1 MTDLRPGDT
10 VPRRPAGQLATLAPT
25 GMTAAE
31 RAEFAAAA
39 ALAGGSPDRSGDV
52 YYDRLCTRLETRLLT
67 SGDRLPEA
75 DVWWRY
81 RMAKRMAQPAQ
92 VDDPD
97 KIRQFAADYRQ
108 AVADEQERRAR

>member
-1 MTDLRPGDT
+1 MTDLKPGDT
-10 VPRRPAGQLATLAPT
+10 VLGMSADQVATLAPA
-25 GMTAAE
+25 GMTDAE
-31 RAEFAAAA
+31 RAEFVAAAA
-39 ALAGGSPDRSGDV
+39 AGGSVDRSGDV

-67 SGDRLPEA
+67 TADRLPEA

-81 RMAKRMAQPAQ
+81 RLAKRAAQPAQ

-108 AVADEQERRAR
+108 AHEAGHGPQD